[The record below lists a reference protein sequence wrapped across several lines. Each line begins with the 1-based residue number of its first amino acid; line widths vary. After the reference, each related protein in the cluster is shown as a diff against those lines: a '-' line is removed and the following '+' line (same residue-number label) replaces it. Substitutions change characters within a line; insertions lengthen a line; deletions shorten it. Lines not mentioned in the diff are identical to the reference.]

1 LTCNSGYTE
10 LIMKTAFLIAAFLAN
25 QIAGAGV
32 VACRVDVSPSGGS
45 FDEKP
50 QAVVVGQAAGAEVT
64 ADSGN
69 RGDWNIKVGKIV
81 GKPAG
86 TSLFLANGVG
96 IPSLNELLPQNKRG
110 CLGTGDKLTVKIDA
124 GLWVCGA
131 TANGGA
137 EANYDFGFAY
147 FPFAEGWIGA
157 HVAANGQEFLA
168 KGNLP
173 EGTTMTLTATGSLAG
188 EILLKMPGIDS
199 LEDGMLFTVPEANG
213 DDCTAVGPLD
223 DGSGW
228 YIRVADEDQN
238 FRAEQRVPFGFVFI
252 PYGLPGVVA
261 GRVGE
266 DGSVLNASGD
276 FAVQRV
282 AGGRYEVFLPDY
294 GEQDGVLLVQVT
306 KLNPTG
312 VEDNAMA
319 WAYDKNACGGRGG
332 FVVESYD
339 QPPFANQD
347 VKFCF
352 AFIPYENQLR
362 GEIPKRNSTFAARKT
377 WSETMLAARDELA
390 KAQGDTETFRPWF
403 SPTLR
408 KGSKPL
414 PVDLPVRNVKR
425 LWLVV
430 DSLDGS
436 DNDHSAWA
444 DAQFVLADGTSKA
457 LSQMAWLY
465 GGVGYGKLE
474 KRAVKLS
481 DGDHADAIYAHAPS
495 AILVPVPEN
504 AVRFTATAGLATSA
518 NDKGSVRFMVSDRRD
533 RLPAWRETYL
543 PVLRQQFPREMARL
557 QQTCSAGGGIREFQF
572 AGCEPQI
579 KAGIGGLAGELGD
592 FADQVPARSDDS
604 LRSLLG
610 SYEQSI
616 HLLDKLTDLQ
626 ATAWDAVPRL
636 GEVLDYPKFTQNEL
650 EAKLRRLRQDQPDTA
665 GEIVEREK
673 LVAAAHQECVAV
685 FREALAGNELATA
698 RLERVA
704 DGLQEVAEWADRSLG
719 WTTYH
724 RDNHRSA
731 VSREVLPE
739 GLHLAWSRAP
749 MAPPAPAWP
758 PPRTDNPSAGHFG
771 LEATLTYDRAYHPV
785 LAQGRAVFSAHA
797 TDAVVCLDLTTGRE
811 LWRTALEGPPR
822 LAPTIAHGR
831 VYVGSDDGYLYCLDF
846 ATGREQWRYHPGG
859 EDRRMMGN
867 GRVISQWPLRSG
879 VCVDD
884 GVAYVCAG
892 LFPTLG
898 TYLCAVDA
906 RTGKELWKQSLGV
919 SPQGYL
925 LATPA
930 RLFVPTGRTPYQV
943 FDRTGKRLGSL
954 GRSQSWGKDLPGG
967 CCAIVVN
974 ETLAT
979 GPGEGGKIHLFDLK
993 STESIVR
1000 TPGRALVV
1008 DGRTA
1013 YMLGEKEVTA
1023 LARDQYVRG
1032 QGPKKRWISPCAP
1045 ADVML
1050 KVGDRLVLGGEKGI
1064 EIFAAGSGQRLE
1076 ALALPPGRLEG
1087 LAFHAG
1093 SLLASMADGTI
1104 HCFQTG
1110 TAASVAVRPEHT
1122 VPACSAASLAQAKGL
1137 LAWCGF
1143 HKGWI
1148 LVDGAESAEL
1158 AVGLAQAGDLR
1169 VVVCERDAAKADSLR
1184 TSLCRSGLLGTKLA
1198 VHALSSDTLPYRPYL
1213 FNVIVAGSAP
1223 EKELFRVLRP
1233 LGGRLVAG
1241 NALSPSVPG
1250 KTIAPPAG
1258 FPCAFERGNVP
1269 GSAEWTHVY
1278 GDPGNT
1284 ACSNDR
1290 MSFGEFSVLWYG
1302 RPGPRFMFERHI
1314 KGAAPLYS
1322 NGTILVNGK
1331 DYTAGVDAYNGAML
1345 WETHIPGSG
1354 RMALLKDCGNMVVA
1368 DNRLYNAVDNNCL
1381 VFGARSGQ
1389 ELARYPV
1396 SRYSTKERHWGY
1408 VAAWDDLLIGSS
1420 TRENAELTPGVKEDY
1435 DTVWYQFKPVV
1446 TSLDVFGLN
1455 RADGTPRW
1463 RYVPKQGVV
1472 LNPTFGIV
1480 DGLVCFVEST
1490 NPATRDDEDGKITL
1504 AELFRNGPRLTALKV
1519 ATGDVAWS
1527 VPIDLAAF
1535 QHAIYL
1541 SGKDGVLVLT
1551 GSRHDMV
1558 GKEKLIQYQMVGV
1571 SCADGKELWR
1581 NDNTPSRA
1589 NILNGGHGEQTQH
1602 PTIVGDV
1609 VYGPGFARKLHTGEE
1624 MPGWKWNKSPQC
1636 ATVSSSSTCAFSRQ
1650 GGNPTIADL
1659 ATGKETKL
1667 TRVTR
1672 PSCWINTLPVG
1683 GLVVIP
1689 EGSSGCTCGYS
1700 IQTTLALAP
1709 VNR

>member
-1 LTCNSGYTE
+1 
-10 LIMKTAFLIAAFLAN
+10 MKTAVFVSAVLAA
-25 QIAGAGV
+25 QIIGAGV
-32 VACRVDVSPSGGS
+32 IACRVDVTPSGGS
-45 FDEKP
+45 LDEKP
-50 QAVVVGQAAGAEVT
+50 QAVVVGQASGAEVT

-69 RGDWNIKVGKIV
+69 RGDWNIKVGKIA

-86 TSLFLANGVG
+86 SSLFQIDGVG
-96 IPSLNELLPQNKRG
+96 IPSLNELLPQDKRG
-110 CLGTGDKLTVKIDA
+110 CLGTGDRLTVKIDA

-131 TANGGA
+131 TANGGV

-147 FPFAEGWIGA
+147 FPFAEGWIGGHIA
-157 HVAANGQEFLA
+157 GNGQEFLA
-168 KGNLP
+168 KANLP
-173 EGTTMTLTATGSLAG
+173 EGTTMSLIATGPRAG

-213 DDCTAVGPLD
+213 DDCTAVGPLP

-228 YIRVADEDQN
+228 NLRVADEDHN
-238 FRAEQRVPFGFVFI
+238 FRSEQRVPFGFVFI
-252 PYGLPGVVA
+252 PYGLPGVVG
-261 GRVGE
+261 GRIGE

-276 FAVQRV
+276 FAAQRV
-282 AGGRYEVFLPDY
+282 AGGRYEIFIPGHSDR
-294 GEQDGVLLVQVT
+294 DGVLLVEIT
-306 KLNPTG
+306 KLHPDG
-312 VEDNAMA
+312 VEDNAIA
-319 WAYDKNACGGRGG
+319 WAYDAKACGGRGG

-339 QPPFANQD
+339 QPAFANQD
-347 VKFCF
+347 VEFCF
-352 AFIPYENQLR
+352 AFIPYKNQLR
-362 GEIPKRNSTFAARKT
+362 GEIPKRTSTFAARET
-377 WSETMLAARDELA
+377 WTETMLAAHGELA
-390 KAQGDTETFRPWF
+390 KARRDTATFRPWF
-403 SPTLR
+403 SPVLR
-408 KGSKPL
+408 HESKPAA
-414 PVDLPVRNVKR
+414 VDLPVQGVQR
-425 LWLVV
+425 LWLVAE
-430 DSLDGS
+430 SLDGN
-436 DNDHSAWA
+436 DNDHSAWV
-444 DAQFVLADGTSKA
+444 DAQFTMADGSKKP

-465 GGVGYGKLE
+465 DGVGYGKLE
-474 KRAVKLS
+474 KRPVALA
-481 DGDHADAIYAHAPS
+481 DGEHADGIFAHAPS
-495 AILVPVPEN
+495 AILVSVPEN
-504 AVRFTATAGLATSA
+504 AVRFSTTAGIATSA
-518 NDKGSVRFMVSDRRD
+518 SDKASVRFVVSDRRD

-557 QQTCSAGGGIREFQF
+557 QQTCAASGGIREFQF
-572 AGCEPQI
+572 AGCEPRLT
-579 KAGIGGLAGELGD
+579 AGIAALAEELGD
-592 FADQVPARSDDS
+592 LADEVPAADTS

-610 SYEQSI
+610 TYEQSI
-616 HLLDKLTDLQ
+616 HVLDKLTSLH
-626 ATAWDAVPRL
+626 AAAWDAVPRL
-636 GEVLDYPKFTQNEL
+636 GEVLDYPKFTQKGL
-650 EAKLRRLRQDQPDTA
+650 EDKLARLRQDQPDSA
-665 GEIVEREK
+665 SEIAKREK
-673 LVAAAHQECVAV
+673 LVSTAHQECVGA
-685 FREALAGNELATA
+685 FRQALGGKKLATA

-704 DGLQEVAEWADRSLG
+704 DGLQEVAEWADRRLG

-739 GLHLAWSRAP
+739 GLHLAWSRTP

-797 TDAVVCLDLTTGRE
+797 TDAVVCLDLATGRE
-811 LWRTALEGPPR
+811 LWRTPLEGPPR

-859 EDRRMMGN
+859 EDQRMMGN

-943 FDRTGKRLGSL
+943 FDRSGKRLGSM

-979 GPGEGGKIHLFDLK
+979 GPGEGGKIHLFDVK

-1013 YMLGEKEVTA
+1013 YMLGDKEITA
-1023 LARDQYVRG
+1023 LARDEYVRG
-1032 QGPKKRWISPCAP
+1032 QGPKKRWSSPCTP

-1050 KVGDRLVLGGEKGI
+1050 KVGNRLVLGGEKGI
-1064 EIFAAGSGQRLE
+1064 EIFAAGSGEQLE

-1110 TAASVAVRPEHT
+1110 TASSVAVRPERT
-1122 VPACSAASLAQAKGL
+1122 APAYSAAALAQAKGL

-1143 HKGWI
+1143 GKGWI

-1158 AVGLAQAGDLR
+1158 AVALAQAGDLR
-1169 VVVCERDAAKADSLR
+1169 VVVCDRDAAKAQALR
-1184 TSLCRSGLLGTKLA
+1184 TSLARSGLLGTKLA
-1198 VHALSSDTLPYRPYL
+1198 IHTVSGDALPYRPYL
-1213 FNVIVAGSAP
+1213 FNVVVAGSTPAP
-1223 EKELFRVLRP
+1223 ELYRVLRP
-1233 LGGRLVAG
+1233 LGGRLVGTTPLA
-1241 NALSPSVPG
+1241 ATVPG
-1250 KTIAPPAG
+1250 KPSDPPAG
-1258 FPCAFERGNVP
+1258 FAFAFERGAVP

-1284 ACSNDR
+1284 ACSNDQI
-1290 MSFGEFSVLWYG
+1290 SFGEFSVLWYG

-1322 NGTILVNGK
+1322 NGTIFVNGK
-1331 DYTAGVDAYNGAML
+1331 DYTAAVDAYNGAVL
-1345 WETHIPGSG
+1345 WEKHIPGSG

-1368 DNRLYNAVDNNCL
+1368 DDKLYNAIDDTCL
-1381 VFGARSGQ
+1381 VIGARSGR

-1396 SRYSTKERHWGY
+1396 SRYAAPNRHWGC
-1408 VAAWDDLLIGSS
+1408 VAAWDDLLVGSS
-1420 TRENAELTPGVKEDY
+1420 TREHAELTPGVKEDY

-1446 TSLDVFGLN
+1446 TSLDVFALN
-1455 RADGTPRW
+1455 RADSTPRW
-1463 RYVPKQGVV
+1463 RYVPKQGVI
-1472 LNPTFGIV
+1472 LNPTLGIV
-1480 DGLVCFVEST
+1480 DGLVCFVESV
-1490 NPATRDDEDGKITL
+1490 NPATLDDEDGKITL
-1504 AELFRNGPRLTALKV
+1504 AELFKNGPRLTALKV
-1519 ATGDVAWS
+1519 ATGEVAWS
-1527 VPIDLAAF
+1527 VPIDLSAF

-1541 SGKDGVLVLT
+1541 SGQDGVLVLT

-1558 GKEKLIQYQMVGV
+1558 GKKKLIQYQMVGV

-1589 NILNGGHGEQTQH
+1589 HILNGGHGEQTQH
-1602 PTIVGDV
+1602 PTIVGDAI
-1609 VYGPGFARKLHTGEE
+1609 YGPGFARRLRTGEDI
-1624 MPGWKWNKSPQC
+1624 PGWKWNKSPQC
-1636 ATVSSSSTCAFSRQ
+1636 ATVSSSATCAFSRQ

-1659 ATGKETKL
+1659 ATGKEIKL

-1672 PSCWINTLPVG
+1672 PGCWINTLPVG